1 MNGETAMAETAELS
15 DAKEEWPKE
24 DLLGLL
30 DSMRSMVPS
39 NDVMKFKT
47 TESHMDWNKVTFA
60 HYTAEMCK
68 QKWTE
73 ISHEVRKFRTLS
85 ELILDVQENV
95 KNPYKGKKLKNHPD
109 FPKKPLTPYFRFFM
123 EKRAK
128 YAKLHP
134 EMSNLDLTK
143 ILSKKYKELPEKKKM
158 KYIQEFQKEKEDFE
172 QSMARFR
179 EDHPELLESVKRTD
193 APEKP
198 KTPQQ
203 LWYLHEKKAFMK
215 MHPKATMKDVKEA
228 LGKQWSQ
235 LSDKKRLKWIGKS
248 LEQRELYE
256 EAMRDYVLRHPEQS
270 ISLDDLTKNTLTKA
284 ERQLK
289 DKFDGRPTKPPPNGY
304 SLYCAELMSNMK
316 DIPSTERMV
325 LCSKQW
331 KMLSQKE
338 KDAYQK
344 RCEQKKKEY
353 EINLHRFLLSLPE
366 HEQQRVLSEEKMIG
380 LNKKAASNLKQGGVK
395 GVPSSPSDA
404 AKEKYRRMEAAA
416 KAESE
421 QKRQGYGKDGKG
433 SAIRGKLPEP
443 PKTAEEIWQQNVI
456 GDYLAK
462 YRNDRTKA
470 VKAMEATWSAMEKKE
485 KLMWIKKAAED
496 QKRYEKELSE
506 IRTPATNVN
515 KKIKFEGEPKKPPMN
530 GYQKF
535 SQELLTGGELNHLNL
550 KDRMVEIG
558 KRWRKVSQAQ
568 KDRYKKMA
576 EEQQCQYKINLEAW
590 LKSISPQ
597 ERAAYKEYTSNKR
610 KGSAKV
616 SSPNPKMKVSI
627 PAQNASSQVKLRKT
641 EGWLMLCHYLRRASE
656 TSQGA
661 AGRKRRILMRRRM
674 RMMTRMMTMMKKK
687 RPTLQILMI
696 PQVRTVMKRVKR
708 KMMQMRMQM
717 KMRMKRKMKTSPT
730 AAAVL
735 HLKSPPTRTPTEVF
749 CFDLPGSTGNYQ
761 GPKDEPSCPLP
772 ALFERQVAEADILNL
787 M

>member
-1 MNGETAMAETAELS
+1 MNGEAAMAATVQMSSGKEDWT
-15 DAKEEWPKE
+15 KEE
-24 DLLGLL
+24 LLMLL
-30 DSMRSMVPS
+30 ESIKTIIPH

-47 TESHMDWNKVTFA
+47 TESHIDWNKVTFRNF
-60 HYTAEMCK
+60 TGEMCK
-68 QKWTE
+68 QKWSE
-73 ISHEVRKFRTLS
+73 ISHEVRKFRTLT
-85 ELILDVQENV
+85 ELIMDAQEHV
-95 KNPYKGKKLKNHPD
+95 RNPYKGKKLKKHPD

-172 QSMARFR
+172 HNMARFR

-193 APEKP
+193 VPEKP

-215 MHPKATMKDVKEA
+215 LHPQATMKDVKDA

-248 LEQRELYE
+248 LEQREVYE
-256 EAMRDYVLRHPEQS
+256 EAMRDYIMRHPELS
-270 ISLDDLTKNTLTKA
+270 ISMDDLTKNTLTKA

-289 DKFDGRPTKPPPNGY
+289 DRFDGRPTKPPPNGY

-353 EINLHRFLLSLPE
+353 EIDLHRFLQSLPV
-366 HEQQRVLSEEKMIG
+366 HEQQRVLGEEKMFG
-380 LNKKAASNLKQGGVK
+380 VNKKAASNLKQGGLK
-395 GVPSSPSDA
+395 GTPSSTEA
-404 AKEKYRRMEAAA
+404 TKEKYRRMETEA

-421 QKRQGYGKDGKG
+421 QKKQKDKKG
-433 SAIRGKLPEP
+433 ADIRGKLPEP

-462 YRNDRTKA
+462 FRNDRSKA
-470 VKAMEATWSAMEKKE
+470 IKAMESTWSAMEKKE
-485 KLMWIKKAAED
+485 KIVWIKKAAED
-496 QKRYEKELSE
+496 QKRYERELSE
-506 IRTPATNVN
+506 LRSPAPTPMP
-515 KKIKFEGEPKKPPMN
+515 KKMKFEGEPKKAPMN

-550 KDRMVEIG
+550 KERMVEIG
-558 KRWRKVSQAQ
+558 RRWRKVTQAQ

-576 EEQQCQYKINLEAW
+576 EEQQCQYKITLETW
-590 LKSISPQ
+590 LKSLSPQ
-597 ERAAYKEYTSNKR
+597 ERAVYKEYTASKR
-610 KGSAKV
+610 KSTTKPQA
-616 SSPNPKMKVSI
+616 PNPKVKVTLQT
-627 PAQNASSQVKLRKT
+627 QNATESEDSDDDDEEEEEEEKANSS
-641 EGWLMLCHYLRRASE
+641 ESE
-656 TSQGA
+656 DGDDS
-661 AGRKRRILMRRRM
+661 
-674 RMMTRMMTMMKKK
+674 
-687 RPTLQILMI
+687 
-696 PQVRTVMKRVKR
+696 
-708 KMMQMRMQM
+708 
-717 KMRMKRKMKTSPT
+717 S
-730 AAAVL
+730 
-735 HLKSPPTRTPTEVF
+735 
-749 CFDLPGSTGNYQ
+749 GSDSEEESEEDDDG
-761 GPKDEPSCPLP
+761 DEN
-772 ALFERQVAEADILNL
+772 AEEEEDEDGEEDENQSDSSSSSSSEESSDSDSD
-787 M
+787 

>member
-1 MNGETAMAETAELS
+1 MNGETTMSATVELS
-15 DAKEEWPKE
+15 DAKEDWPKE

-30 DSMRSMVPS
+30 DSMRSIVPS

-85 ELILDVQENV
+85 ELIVDAQEHV
-95 KNPYKGKKLKNHPD
+95 RNPYKGKKLKKHPD

-172 QSMARFR
+172 RNMVRFR

-193 APEKP
+193 VPEKP

-215 MHPKATMKDVKEA
+215 LHPQATMKDVKEA

-256 EAMRDYVLRHPEQS
+256 EAMRDYVIRHPEQS
-270 ISLDDLTKNTLTKA
+270 INLDDLTKNTLTKA

-380 LNKKAASNLKQGGVK
+380 INKRAAGTLKQGGVK
-395 GVPSSPSDA
+395 GIPSPPLDA
-404 AKEKYRRMEAAA
+404 AK
-416 KAESE
+416 
-421 QKRQGYGKDGKG
+421 
-433 SAIRGKLPEP
+433 
-443 PKTAEEIWQQNVI
+443 
-456 GDYLAK
+456 
-462 YRNDRTKA
+462 NDRTKA
-470 VKAMEATWSAMEKKE
+470 IRAMEATWSAMEKKE

-506 IRTPATNVN
+506 IRTPATNTN
-515 KKIKFEGEPKKPPMN
+515 KKMKFEGEPKKPPMN

-558 KRWRKVSQAQ
+558 KRWRKVTQAQ

-590 LKSISPQ
+590 LKSLSPQ
-597 ERAAYKEYTSNKR
+597 ERAMYKEYTSNKR
-610 KGSAKV
+610 KSTAKAA
-616 SSPNPKMKVSI
+616 SPNPKMKITLPTQS
-627 PAQNASSQVKLRKT
+627 
-641 EGWLMLCHYLRRASE
+641 ASE
-656 TSQGA
+656 TEDSDEEDDDDDDDDDDEEKA
-661 AGRKRRILMRRRM
+661 N
-674 RMMTRMMTMMKKK
+674 
-687 RPTLQILMI
+687 
-696 PQVRTVMKRVKR
+696 
-708 KMMQMRMQM
+708 
-717 KMRMKRKMKTSPT
+717 S
-730 AAAVL
+730 
-735 HLKSPPTRTPTEVF
+735 S
-749 CFDLPGSTGNYQ
+749 DSDDSSGSDS
-761 GPKDEPSCPLP
+761 DEESEEEDD
-772 ALFERQVAEADILNL
+772 ADENAEDDDDEGEEEDENQSDSSSSSSSEESSDSDSD
-787 M
+787 

>member
-1 MNGETAMAETAELS
+1 MNGETTMSATVELS
-15 DAKEEWPKE
+15 DAKEDWPKE
-24 DLLGLL
+24 DILGLL
-30 DSMRSMVPS
+30 DSMRSIVPS

-85 ELILDVQENV
+85 ELIIDAQEHV
-95 KNPYKGKKLKNHPD
+95 KNPYKGKKLKKHPD

-172 QSMARFR
+172 RNMVRFR
-179 EDHPELLESVKRTD
+179 EDHPELLENVKRTD
-193 APEKP
+193 VPEKP

-215 MHPKATMKDVKEA
+215 LHPQATMKDVKEA

-256 EAMRDYVLRHPEQS
+256 EAMRDYVIRHPEQS
-270 ISLDDLTKNTLTKA
+270 INLDDLTKNTLTKA

-289 DKFDGRPTKPPPNGY
+289 DRFDGRPTKPPPNGY

-380 LNKKAASNLKQGGVK
+380 INKRASSTLKQGGVK
-395 GVPSSPSDA
+395 GIPSPPSDA
-404 AKEKYRRMEAAA
+404 SKEKYRRMEAAA

-421 QKRQGYGKDGKG
+421 QKKQSYGKDGKG
-433 SAIRGKLPEP
+433 SAMRGKLPEP

-470 VKAMEATWSAMEKKE
+470 VRTMEATWSAMEKKE

-506 IRTPATNVN
+506 IRTPAANTN
-515 KKIKFEGEPKKPPMN
+515 KKMKFEGEPKKPPMN

-558 KRWRKVSQAQ
+558 KRWRKVTQAQ

-576 EEQQCQYKINLEAW
+576 EEQQSQYKINLEAW
-590 LKSISPQ
+590 LKSLSPQ
-597 ERAAYKEYTSNKR
+597 ERAMYKEYTTNKR
-610 KGSAKV
+610 KSSAKAA
-616 SSPNPKMKVSI
+616 SPNPKMKI
-627 PAQNASSQVKLRKT
+627 ALQAQS
-641 EGWLMLCHYLRRASE
+641 ASE
-656 TSQGA
+656 TEDSDEEDDEEDDDDDDDDDDEEKA
-661 AGRKRRILMRRRM
+661 N
-674 RMMTRMMTMMKKK
+674 
-687 RPTLQILMI
+687 
-696 PQVRTVMKRVKR
+696 
-708 KMMQMRMQM
+708 
-717 KMRMKRKMKTSPT
+717 S
-730 AAAVL
+730 
-735 HLKSPPTRTPTEVF
+735 S
-749 CFDLPGSTGNYQ
+749 DSDDSSGSDS
-761 GPKDEPSCPLP
+761 DEES
-772 ALFERQVAEADILNL
+772 EEEDDADENADDDDDDDEGEDDEENQSDSSSSSSSEESSDSDSD
-787 M
+787 

>member
-1 MNGETAMAETAELS
+1 MNGETAMTGNTEIS
-15 DAKEEWPKE
+15 DTKEWPKE

-30 DSMRSMVPS
+30 NSMRSMVPT

-47 TESHMDWNKVTFA
+47 TESHMDWNKVTFS

-68 QKWTE
+68 QKWSE

-95 KNPYKGKKLKNHPD
+95 KNPYRGKKLKNHPD

-193 APEKP
+193 VPEKP

-248 LEQRELYE
+248 LEQQELYE

-270 ISLDDLTKNTLTKA
+270 ISLDDLSKNTLTKA

-380 LNKKAASNLKQGGVK
+380 LNKKTASNLKQGGFR

-404 AKEKYRRMEAAA
+404 TKTTTDKPKRPISAMFIFSEEKRKKLQEEEPELSESELTRKLARMWTELSEKKKEKYRQMETVA

-433 SAIRGKLPEP
+433 SAVRGKLPEP

-456 GDYLAK
+456 GDYLVK
-462 YRNDRTKA
+462 YR
-470 VKAMEATWSAMEKKE
+470 
-485 KLMWIKKAAED
+485 
-496 QKRYEKELSE
+496 KELSE
-506 IRTPATNVN
+506 VRTPATNVN

-576 EEQQCQYKINLEAW
+576 EEQQYQYKINLEAW
-590 LKSISPQ
+590 LMSISPQ

-610 KGSAKV
+610 KGTAKV
-616 SSPNPKMKVSI
+616 SSSNPKMKVTI
-627 PAQNASSQVKLRKT
+627 PQNASET
-641 EGWLMLCHYLRRASE
+641 EDSE
-656 TSQGA
+656 EEDESEEGKA
-661 AGRKRRILMRRRM
+661 NSSG
-674 RMMTRMMTMMKKK
+674 
-687 RPTLQILMI
+687 
-696 PQVRTVMKRVKR
+696 
-708 KMMQMRMQM
+708 
-717 KMRMKRKMKTSPT
+717 SDD
-730 AAAVL
+730 
-735 HLKSPPTRTPTEVF
+735 SSGSDSDEDTEEEN
-749 CFDLPGSTGNYQ
+749 DA
-761 GPKDEPSCPLP
+761 DENVVEDEEEEENQTDSSSSSSS
-772 ALFERQVAEADILNL
+772 EESSDSESD
-787 M
+787 

>member
-1 MNGETAMAETAELS
+1 FCPCTTIMFSVQNIFRKGKKVKDWT
-15 DAKEEWPKE
+15 KEE
-24 DLLGLL
+24 LLMLL
-30 DSMRSMVPS
+30 ESIKTIIPH

-47 TESHMDWNKVTFA
+47 TESHIDWNKVTFRNF
-60 HYTAEMCK
+60 TGEMCK
-68 QKWTE
+68 QKWSE
-73 ISHEVRKFRTLS
+73 ISHEVRKFRTLT
-85 ELILDVQENV
+85 ELIMDAQEHV
-95 KNPYKGKKLKNHPD
+95 RNPYKGKKLKKHPD

-172 QSMARFR
+172 HNMARFR

-193 APEKP
+193 VPEKP

-215 MHPKATMKDVKEA
+215 LHPQATMKDVKDA

-248 LEQRELYE
+248 LEQREVYE
-256 EAMRDYVLRHPEQS
+256 ATMRDYIMRHPELS
-270 ISLDDLTKNTLTKA
+270 ISMDDLTKNTLTKA

-289 DKFDGRPTKPPPNGY
+289 DRFDGRPTKPPPNGY

-344 RCEQKKKEY
+344 RCEQV
-353 EINLHRFLLSLPE
+353 LTSLPV
-366 HEQQRVLSEEKMIG
+366 HEQQRVLGEEKMFG
-380 LNKKAASNLKQGGVK
+380 VNKKAASNLKI
-395 GVPSSPSDA
+395 SSHVCYQNASDKPKRPISA
-404 AKEKYRRMEAAA
+404 MFIFSEEKRKKLQKDQPELSESELTRKLARMWTELSDKKKEKYRRMETEA

-421 QKRQGYGKDGKG
+421 QKKQKDKKG
-433 SAIRGKLPEP
+433 ADIRGKLPEP

-462 YRNDRTKA
+462 FRNDRSKA
-470 VKAMEATWSAMEKKE
+470 IKAMESTWSAMEKKE
-485 KLMWIKKAAED
+485 KIVWIKKAAED
-496 QKRYEKELSE
+496 QKRYERELSE
-506 IRTPATNVN
+506 LRSPAPTPMP
-515 KKIKFEGEPKKPPMN
+515 KKMKFEGEPKKAPMN

-550 KDRMVEIG
+550 KERMVEIG
-558 KRWRKVSQAQ
+558 RRWRKVTQAQ

-576 EEQQCQYKINLEAW
+576 EEQQCQYKITLETW
-590 LKSISPQ
+590 LKTESLLYYRWQ
-597 ERAAYKEYTSNKR
+597 KR
-610 KGSAKV
+610 KSTTKPQA
-616 SSPNPKMKVSI
+616 PNPKVKVTLQT
-627 PAQNASSQVKLRKT
+627 QNATESEDSDDDDEEEEEEEKANSS
-641 EGWLMLCHYLRRASE
+641 ESE
-656 TSQGA
+656 DGDDSSGSDSEEESEEDDD
-661 AGRKRRILMRRRM
+661 GDEV
-674 RMMTRMMTMMKKK
+674 
-687 RPTLQILMI
+687 TL
-696 PQVRTVMKRVKR
+696 
-708 KMMQMRMQM
+708 
-717 KMRMKRKMKTSPT
+717 
-730 AAAVL
+730 
-735 HLKSPPTRTPTEVF
+735 
-749 CFDLPGSTGNYQ
+749 
-761 GPKDEPSCPLP
+761 SCW
-772 ALFERQVAEADILNL
+772 VGY
-787 M
+787 

>member
-1 MNGETAMAETAELS
+1 MNGETTMAATVELS
-15 DAKEEWPKE
+15 DVKDWPKE

-30 DSMRSMVPS
+30 DSMRSIVPS

-60 HYTAEMCK
+60 HYTADMCK

-85 ELILDVQENV
+85 ELIVDAQEHV
-95 KNPYKGKKLKNHPD
+95 RNPYKGKKLKKHPD

-158 KYIQEFQKEKEDFE
+158 KYIQEFQQEKEDFE
-172 QSMARFR
+172 RNMARFR

-193 APEKP
+193 VPEKP

-215 MHPKATMKDVKEA
+215 LHPQATMKDVKEA

-380 LNKKAASNLKQGGVK
+380 INRRAASNLKQGAVK
-395 GVPSSPSDA
+395 GTPASALDA
-404 AKEKYRRMEAAA
+404 AKTASDKPKRPISAMFIFSEEKRKKMQEEEPELSESELTRKLARMWTELSEKKKEKYRRLEAAA

-433 SAIRGKLPEP
+433 SAVRGKLPEP

-462 YRNDRTKA
+462 YR
-470 VKAMEATWSAMEKKE
+470 
-485 KLMWIKKAAED
+485 
-496 QKRYEKELSE
+496 KELSE
-506 IRTPATNVN
+506 IRTPATNTN
-515 KKIKFEGEPKKPPMN
+515 KKMKFEGEPKKPPMN

-558 KRWRKVSQAQ
+558 RRWRKVTQAQ

-597 ERAAYKEYTSNKR
+597 ERAVYKEYTSNKR
-610 KGSAKV
+610 KTPTKV
-616 SSPNPKMKVSI
+616 ASPNPKMKI
-627 PAQNASSQVKLRKT
+627 TLPAQS
-641 EGWLMLCHYLRRASE
+641 ASE
-656 TSQGA
+656 TEDSDDDDDDDDEEKA
-661 AGRKRRILMRRRM
+661 N
-674 RMMTRMMTMMKKK
+674 
-687 RPTLQILMI
+687 
-696 PQVRTVMKRVKR
+696 
-708 KMMQMRMQM
+708 
-717 KMRMKRKMKTSPT
+717 S
-730 AAAVL
+730 
-735 HLKSPPTRTPTEVF
+735 S
-749 CFDLPGSTGNYQ
+749 DSDDSSGSDS
-761 GPKDEPSCPLP
+761 DESEEEDD
-772 ALFERQVAEADILNL
+772 ADENAEEDDEEGEEEDENQSDSSSSSSSEESSDSDSD
-787 M
+787 

>member
-1 MNGETAMAETAELS
+1 LNASCCGVCSSQKNAPYWT
-15 DAKEEWPKE
+15 KEE
-24 DLLGLL
+24 LLMLL
-30 DSMRSMVPS
+30 ESIKTIIPH

-47 TESHMDWNKVTFA
+47 TESHIDWNKVTFRNF
-60 HYTAEMCK
+60 TGEMCK
-68 QKWTE
+68 QKWSE
-73 ISHEVRKFRTLS
+73 ISHEVRKFRTLT
-85 ELILDVQENV
+85 ELIMDAQEHV
-95 KNPYKGKKLKNHPD
+95 RNPYKGKKLKKHPD

-172 QSMARFR
+172 HNMARFR

-193 APEKP
+193 VPEKP

-215 MHPKATMKDVKEA
+215 LHPQATMKDVKDA

-248 LEQRELYE
+248 LEQREVYE
-256 EAMRDYVLRHPEQS
+256 ATMRDYIMRHPELS
-270 ISLDDLTKNTLTKA
+270 ISMDDLTKNTLTKA

-289 DKFDGRPTKPPPNGY
+289 DRFDGRPTKPPPNGY

-353 EINLHRFLLSLPE
+353 EIDLHRFLL
-366 HEQQRVLSEEKMIG
+366 QQ
-380 LNKKAASNLKQGGVK
+380 
-395 GVPSSPSDA
+395 
-404 AKEKYRRMEAAA
+404 EKYRRMETEA

-421 QKRQGYGKDGKG
+421 QKKQKDKKG
-433 SAIRGKLPEP
+433 ADIRGKLPEP

-462 YRNDRTKA
+462 FRNDRSKA
-470 VKAMEATWSAMEKKE
+470 IKAMESTWSAMEKKE
-485 KLMWIKKAAED
+485 KIVWIKKAAED
-496 QKRYEKELSE
+496 QKRYERELSE
-506 IRTPATNVN
+506 LRSPAPTPMP
-515 KKIKFEGEPKKPPMN
+515 KKMKFEGEPKKAPMN

-550 KDRMVEIG
+550 KERMVEIG
-558 KRWRKVSQAQ
+558 RRWRKVTQAQ

-576 EEQQCQYKINLEAW
+576 EEQQCQYKITLETW
-590 LKSISPQ
+590 LKVGW
-597 ERAAYKEYTSNKR
+597 K
-610 KGSAKV
+610 SAGKLNQQLILATESMEAFRED
-616 SSPNPKMKVSI
+616 SSGRSVPTG
-627 PAQNASSQVKLRKT
+627 Q
-641 EGWLMLCHYLRRASE
+641 GHD
-656 TSQGA
+656 SQG
-661 AGRKRRILMRRRM
+661 
-674 RMMTRMMTMMKKK
+674 
-687 RPTLQILMI
+687 
-696 PQVRTVMKRVKR
+696 
-708 KMMQMRMQM
+708 
-717 KMRMKRKMKTSPT
+717 
-730 AAAVL
+730 
-735 HLKSPPTRTPTEVF
+735 
-749 CFDLPGSTGNYQ
+749 
-761 GPKDEPSCPLP
+761 
-772 ALFERQVAEADILNL
+772 
-787 M
+787 

>member
-1 MNGETAMAETAELS
+1 MNGETAMAETTELNT
-15 DAKEEWPKE
+15 AKEDWTKE
-24 DLLGLL
+24 DVLGLL
-30 DSMRSMVPS
+30 DCMRSIVPS
-39 NDVMKFKT
+39 NDVLKFKT

-60 HYTAEMCK
+60 HYTGEMCK
-68 QKWTE
+68 RKWSE

-172 QSMARFR
+172 QNMARFR
-179 EDHPELLESVKRTD
+179 EDHPDLLESVKRTD

-215 MHPKATMKDVKEA
+215 LHPKATMKDVKEA

-256 EAMRDYVLRHPEQS
+256 DAMRDYVLRHPEQS

-380 LNKKAASNLKQGGVK
+380 IHKKASNLKQNAVK
-395 GVPSSPSDA
+395 GITISPSDA
-404 AKEKYRRMEAAA
+404 NKTTPDKPKRPISAMFIFSEEKRKKLQEDEPELSESELTRKLARIWTELSEKKKEKYRRLEAAA
-416 KAESE
+416 KADSE
-421 QKRQGYGKDGKG
+421 QKRQGFGKG
-433 SAIRGKLPEP
+433 KGTAIRGKLPEP

-462 YRNDRTKA
+462 YR
-470 VKAMEATWSAMEKKE
+470 
-485 KLMWIKKAAED
+485 
-496 QKRYEKELSE
+496 KELSE
-506 IRTPATNVN
+506 IRAPATNVN
-515 KKIKFEGEPKKPPMN
+515 RKIKFEGEPKKPPMN

-576 EEQQCQYKINLEAW
+576 EEQQCQYKIILEAW

-610 KGSAKV
+610 RGTAKV
-616 SSPNPKMKVSI
+616 STPNPKMKIAI
-627 PAQNASSQVKLRKT
+627 PAQNASETDDSDDDDDDDDDDEDDEEKANSSDSDDSSGSDSDEESEEDDADGNADEEEDE
-641 EGWLMLCHYLRRASE
+641 EGDENQSDSSSSSSSE
-656 TSQGA
+656 ES
-661 AGRKRRILMRRRM
+661 
-674 RMMTRMMTMMKKK
+674 
-687 RPTLQILMI
+687 
-696 PQVRTVMKRVKR
+696 
-708 KMMQMRMQM
+708 
-717 KMRMKRKMKTSPT
+717 SD
-730 AAAVL
+730 
-735 HLKSPPTRTPTEVF
+735 S
-749 CFDLPGSTGNYQ
+749 DS
-761 GPKDEPSCPLP
+761 D
-772 ALFERQVAEADILNL
+772 
-787 M
+787 